1 MNEHYLRNVIEAALL
16 AAGRPVQPAELIQL
30 FDENARPTMEQMR
43 AALDALIAEYGERGI
58 ELKETASGVRVQV
71 RRELAGEVSRLWPE
85 RPARYS
91 RALLETLALIAYR
104 QPITRGEIEAV
115 RGVAVNPNIIKTL
128 LERNWVRVVG
138 TRDVP
143 GRPELLGTT
152 RDFLDYF
159 GLKSLDELPPLSE
172 LKAIGDVNLQLDL
185 SGAVPRSA
193 QADGE
198 AMPESL
204 AAAEAGPEVGAVAVA
219 AGTEASSEA
228 STEEASPATADEPP
242 NDEALLEGA
251 PESTAEP
258 DDAAEA
264 DRIAEDE
271 EDGEEGDELSAE
283 GGDSHELVA
292 APRESG
298 D

>member
-30 FDENARPTMEQMR
+30 FDDGARPAAEQMR
-43 AALDALIAEYGERGI
+43 AAIDALAAAYAERGI
-58 ELKETASGVRVQV
+58 ELKETASGVRIQV

-115 RGVAVNPNIIKTL
+115 RGVTVNPNIIKTL
-128 LERNWVRVVG
+128 LERNWVRIVG
-138 TRDVP
+138 QRDVP

-172 LKAIGDVNLQLDL
+172 LKAVGDINLQLDL
-185 SGAVPRSA
+185 QGETRAKPEGEGAA
-193 QADGE
+193 TGE
-198 AMPESL
+198 TATVGPDDLEPES
-204 AAAEAGPEVGAVAVA
+204 AE
-219 AGTEASSEA
+219 SH
-228 STEEASPATADEPP
+228 
-242 NDEALLEGA
+242 DEALLEG
-251 PESTAEP
+251 TADNAADGAADGGAERP
-258 DDAAEA
+258 AAESSVESSI
-264 DRIAEDE
+264 DDED
-271 EDGEEGDELSAE
+271 DGEDSDELSAE
-283 GGDSHELVA
+283 GGESHELVA
-292 APRESG
+292 APRGNG